1 MRTLHDPQ
9 FRYRPHILAL
19 ILAGCLVA
27 TLVDPTSHRGDK
39 GSDTLTICLVSA
51 LAYATMRLFL
61 WIAARPIAA
70 NWPRLLRNWALAWFY
85 GAIPLSLVGLY
96 VGSVQLHAPTP
107 NASTIAFVITVAAS
121 MAAGAFPAVRASS
134 GRLTNAWS
142 GP

>member
-1 MRTLHDPQ
+1 MSALHDPQ

-27 TLVDPTSHRGDK
+27 TLVDPTSLRGEI
-39 GSDTLTICLVSA
+39 GSDALAICLVSA
-51 LAYATMRLFL
+51 LAYATMRLFV
-61 WIAARPIAA
+61 WVAARPLAA
-70 NWPRLLRNWALAWFY
+70 NWPRLLRNWAFAWFY
-85 GAIPLSLVGLY
+85 GATPLSLLGLY

-107 NASTIAFVITVAAS
+107 NTSTIAFVIAVAAS
-121 MAAGAFPAVRASS
+121 MAAGAFPAVRASG